1 VPGPVAPG
9 GDGNLRR
16 GEYEPAPETTAAAA
30 AGHRRGVNIL
40 PGHGSRGG
48 TLTRFVF
55 RGGETRQSDP
65 PLRGV
70 PLRWRLG
77 LTTSIIVTLVLG
89 SLTFVVQR
97 REIDRGWEERETL
110 LAQIAA
116 PLASDLEAATTAG
129 GLEERIR
136 TFQDAHFR
144 RGYAGL
150 HAVLRDTRGR
160 VAASSRLGPHVAP
173 PPGSLRAEVPIR
185 NVLLP
190 GGSGLLEVWQEGAV
204 FGATIE
210 RRWKQWLLS
219 LAVAIASI
227 LLSLYV
233 AYQLLIDRPL
243 RRLLDGVR
251 QMEMGYWSGLPIPR
265 GAWEMRWLAYRF
277 RNLGTQLEETVRRLV
292 QAERRAM
299 LGLGPT
305 PAEAADAAAPV
316 PAEEEGTA
324 GSGED
329 AAFRRK
335 LLRRYL
341 LSRCRYLE
349 ARGPGDAAARA
360 AARESWERDVL
371 EAERLGEGP
380 LKSRLEDAALRIL
393 EPEAFDDIRR
403 RVASLPA
410 ASKSWLRDRE
420 VEIRKSLAL
429 VPVKHKALQHRVKHP
444 AGIWRKMQSKGLAL
458 DQIHDVVAFR
468 IIVPSEQDCYAA
480 LAAIHERFEPL
491 LLRFKDYIAEPKAN
505 GYRSLHTC
513 VRSSDGLVFEVQI
526 RTLAMHQHAEGGGA
540 AHWRYK
546 ASPEWSNGGG
556 GMRGS
561 FAGLSKA
568 LRKRRVRDAS

>member
-1 VPGPVAPG
+1 M
-9 GDGNLRR
+9 
-16 GEYEPAPETTAAAA
+16 
-30 AGHRRGVNIL
+30 
-40 PGHGSRGG
+40 
-48 TLTRFVF
+48 
-55 RGGETRQSDP
+55 
-65 PLRGV
+65 

-89 SLTFVVQR
+89 SLTFEVQR
-97 REIDRGWEERETL
+97 LEIDRGREERETL

-116 PLASDLEAATTAG
+116 PLASDLEAAATVE
-129 GLEERIR
+129 GLGERIR
-136 TFQDAHFR
+136 TFQDAHLR

-150 HAVLRDTRGR
+150 HAVLHDKRGR
-160 VAASSRLGPHVAP
+160 IAVSSRLGPHLAP

-185 NVLLP
+185 SELLP
-190 GGSGLLEVWQEGAV
+190 GGGGILEVWQEGAV

-210 RRWKQWLLS
+210 RRWKQWVLS

-299 LGLGPT
+299 LGLGAAPPAT
-305 PAEAADAAAPV
+305 PDGAVPAAAGDDGSDG
-316 PAEEEGTA
+316 AGEDATA
-324 GSGED
+324 GAGED

-371 EAERLGEGP
+371 EAERLGEGF

-420 VEIRKSLAL
+420 VEIRKALAL
-429 VPVKHKALQHRVKHP
+429 VPVKHKALQHRVKHT

-458 DQIHDVVAFR
+458 EQIHDVVAFR
-468 IIVPSEQDCYAA
+468 IIVPSEHDCYLA
-480 LAAIHERFEPL
+480 LAAVHERFEPL

-513 VRSSDGLVFEVQI
+513 VRSADGLVFEVQI
-526 RTLAMHQHAEGGGA
+526 RTLLMHQHAEGGGA

-556 GMRGS
+556 GMRES

-568 LRKRRVRDAS
+568 LRKRRVRDAP